1 MASTAS
7 QPLAAIFEALANGI
21 ELTPPQLLALS
32 DLDRDEAAELRRLW
46 PAIDA
51 EIRATLLAGATEL
64 TIDDVALHFEELGK
78 VALNDA
84 DSAVRALAV
93 GLLWESEDPAVGGV
107 FLSMLDA
114 DPDIEVRIAAA
125 AGLRPFVLL
134 REFEQIESDKGN
146 RIVEGLLAVAAD
158 ESEPPELRAVAV
170 ESLGPRSV
178 EEVAGV
184 IREAYDHDDPRMQLA
199 AIRAMGSSTD
209 ERWLDYVIDRME
221 SPDPDFRIEAAIAAG
236 AIGSEDALD
245 GLALLLE
252 DDEDEVIAAA
262 IEAMGEIGGQEAKR
276 MLEELAEVAP
286 EELQEAILAALE
298 EVNEFAQGM
307 GARR

>member
-1 MASTAS
+1 
-7 QPLAAIFEALANGI
+7 
-21 ELTPPQLLALS
+21 
-32 DLDRDEAAELRRLW
+32 
-46 PAIDA
+46 
-51 EIRATLLAGATEL
+51 
-64 TIDDVALHFEELGK
+64 
-78 VALNDA
+78 
-84 DSAVRALAV
+84 
-93 GLLWESEDPAVGGV
+93 
-107 FLSMLDA
+107 
-114 DPDIEVRIAAA
+114 
-125 AGLRPFVLL
+125 
-134 REFEQIESDKGN
+134 
-146 RIVEGLLAVAAD
+146 
-158 ESEPPELRAVAV
+158 
-170 ESLGPRSV
+170 
-178 EEVAGV
+178 
-184 IREAYDHDDPRMQLA
+184 
-199 AIRAMGSSTD
+199 
-209 ERWLDYVIDRME
+209 ME